1 MALHPTA
8 LVFGET
14 LIDEYPA
21 ERVVAGAPLHV
32 AAHLAARGWRAMLVT
47 RVGDD
52 LDGRRIVA
60 TATGLDVDVSLVEID
75 PVLATGTTAITW
87 HDDGHQFEVRH
98 PAAWDHTAGPE
109 HVPSHDALIIGSLPL
124 RHPVAAATL
133 WRLVETSTGFITL
146 DANLR
151 PPWVDRAAL
160 SRLIARVDLLKM
172 NQDEANLLGEHPA
185 EPEWVCITRG
195 ADGAALRHRD
205 GAEWTA
211 AGRPTTAVDTVGA
224 GDAFLAA
231 IVDGLIAGRD
241 PGAVLDEANRVAAET
256 VGRRGGLPPRR

>member
-1 MALHPTA
+1 MTAHPTA

-14 LIDEYPA
+14 LIDEYPS

-52 LDGRRIVA
+52 PDGRTILA
-60 TATGLDVDVSLVEID
+60 TATALGIDVTLAEID
-75 PVLATGTTAITW
+75 PVLATGTTAITLEG
-87 HDDGHQFEVRH
+87 DGHRFEVRH
-98 PAAWDHTAGPE
+98 PAAWDLTAGPD
-109 HVPSHDALIIGSLPL
+109 HIPSHDALIFGSLPL

-133 WRLVETSTGFITL
+133 WRLMGASTGFITL

-160 SRLIARVDLLKM
+160 ARLITRVHLLKM

-185 EPEWVCITRG
+185 GPEWVCITRG
-195 ADGAALRHRD
+195 AAGAALRHRD

-211 AGRPTTAVDTVGA
+211 AGIPTPVVDAVGA

-231 IVDGLIAGRD
+231 VVDGLVAGRD
-241 PGAVLDEANRVAAET
+241 PGAVLDEANRAAAET